1 MTQIVF
7 ATTNPGKLAMVQNI
21 FQHHKLTLHSLA
33 DYNLKVDID
42 EVGSSLEENA
52 RLKAEGYLQYLP
64 KDAIVI
70 GDDTGVEIDA
80 LDGEPGIKVRRWK
93 GHPMQDEEIIEYC
106 LDRMKD
112 VPPGQRGIQ
121 FRTVLAVSSAHSPT
135 KYFDG
140 ILRGEILTK
149 AQSLRSEGMPFW
161 PIFYI
166 PQLKM
171 SLGQFHAM
179 PVEFQLSHPTHR
191 ELAVIKALPF
201 IQSLILTHFSILKS
215 PIWVRVSDSK

>member
-21 FQHHKLTLHSLA
+21 FIHHKLKLHSLA

-52 RLKAEGYLQYLP
+52 LLKAEGYLKYLP
-64 KDAIVI
+64 KDTIVI

-80 LDGEPGIKVRRWK
+80 LEGEPGIKVRRWK
-93 GHPMQDEEIIEYC
+93 GYEMQDEEIINYC
-106 LDRMKD
+106 LERMKD
-112 VPPGQRGIQ
+112 VPKGKRGSQ
-121 FRTVLAVSSAHSPT
+121 FRTVLAIAQNNQPV

-140 ILRGEILTK
+140 ILHGEILEK
-149 AQSLRSEGMPFW
+149 PQSLRSEGMPFW

-166 PQLKM
+166 PKLKM

-179 PVEFQLSHPTHR
+179 PIDFQLQNPTHR
-191 ELAVIKALPF
+191 ELAVLSALPYLRSRCTF
-201 IQSLILTHFSILKS
+201 
-215 PIWVRVSDSK
+215 PN